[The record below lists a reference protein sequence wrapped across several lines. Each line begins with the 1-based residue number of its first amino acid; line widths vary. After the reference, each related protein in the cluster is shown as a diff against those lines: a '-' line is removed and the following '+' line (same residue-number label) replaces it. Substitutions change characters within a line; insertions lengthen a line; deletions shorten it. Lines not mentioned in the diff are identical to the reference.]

1 MEEAELRASVGDLP
15 GEDPSRADCC
25 QAGNLALFSVL
36 KKRELAGL
44 AEPIELLNLRK
55 RDVLYEPGVPATHVF
70 ALHRGI
76 VKLVHYAR
84 DGSER
89 IVRLLRRGD
98 VAGLESLVGHAH
110 QHHAVALD
118 PVVACRIPAGI
129 VNQLGRELPHFR
141 QELMRHWHLAVVSA
155 DILLTQL
162 ATGLTRE
169 RIARL
174 LIHLAE
180 SEPDHTC
187 RIPSRTEIASM
198 LGVTTESIS
207 RNMAQFRRDGM
218 IRSFERK
225 RVQVDIHA
233 LRAVAF

>member
-1 MEEAELRASVGDLP
+1 M
-15 GEDPSRADCC
+15 
-25 QAGNLALFSVL
+25 
-36 KKRELAGL
+36 
-44 AEPIELLNLRK
+44 LRK
-55 RDVLYEPGVPATHVF
+55 RDVLYEPGFAATDVF
-70 ALHRGI
+70 ALQRGI

-84 DGSER
+84 DGSAR
-89 IVRLLRRGD
+89 IVRLLRPGD

-118 PVVACRIPAGI
+118 RVVACRIPAGI
-129 VNQLGRELPHFR
+129 VIQLGRDLPHFR
-141 QELMRHWHLAVVSA
+141 EELMRHWRHAVVAA
-155 DILLTQL
+155 DILLTEL
-162 ATGLTRE
+162 ATEPTRE

-187 RIPSRTEIASM
+187 RIPARTEIADM
-198 LGVTTESIS
+198 LGVTTESVS

-218 IRSFERK
+218 IRSLERK

>member
-1 MEEAELRASVGDLP
+1 MSVAVNDLP
-15 GEDPSRADCC
+15 EKDPFRIDGCH
-25 QAGNLALFSVL
+25 AGDLALFSVL
-36 KKRELAGL
+36 KKRDLAGL
-44 AEPIELLNLRK
+44 EVPIEHLTLRK
-55 RDVLYEPGVPATHVF
+55 GDALYDPDVPATHVF
-70 ALHRGI
+70 VLHRGI

-110 QHHAVALD
+110 KHHAVALD

-129 VNQLGRELPHFR
+129 LNRLGRELPDFR
-141 QELMRHWHLAVVSA
+141 QELMRHWHHAVVSA

-162 ATGLTRE
+162 ATGRTRE

-180 SEPDHTC
+180 SEADQTC
-187 RIPSRTEIASM
+187 PIPSRTDIASM

-207 RNMAQFRRDGM
+207 RNMARFRREGM
-218 IRSFERK
+218 IRPFERK